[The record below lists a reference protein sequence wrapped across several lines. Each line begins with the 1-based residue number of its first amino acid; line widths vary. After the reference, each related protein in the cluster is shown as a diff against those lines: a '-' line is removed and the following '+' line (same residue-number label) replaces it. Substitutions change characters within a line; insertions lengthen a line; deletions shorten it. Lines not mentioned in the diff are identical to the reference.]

1 MAEFSGTGYPAATTG
16 IQLDNPIVTRT
27 RLGTRQSSRSTTRR
41 WGGAVGSGEVTN
53 IVVFKW
59 GGTWATSVPIV
70 HIDTGTNV
78 PFTPNGG
85 DITLAWNA
93 EGVFKVKNQ

>member
-1 MAEFSGTGYPAATTG
+1 MAAMCRHRPTCGAVFGEVAPRGAVSGHPGLSAPHRWSMNGFTTLAEFS
-16 IQLDNPIVTRT
+16 
-27 RLGTRQSSRSTTRR
+27 
-41 WGGAVGSGEVTN
+41 
-53 IVVFKW
+53 
-59 GGTWATSVPIV
+59 GTWATSVPIV